1 VFSLLVL
8 AQPSA
13 PAAGVAYAFNV
24 ALCTIGW
31 LVPLGVFRRPFG
43 LVLVRKA
50 WWKWRKNLSRLAA
63 DSSLKPERGNSR
75 EKWPAAIIRAN
86 DPAHGYEG
94 GTNLA
99 TSPSA

>member
-1 VFSLLVL
+1 MFSLLVL

-13 PAAGVAYAFNV
+13 PAAGVAYAFDV
-24 ALCTIGW
+24 ASRTIGW

-43 LVLVRKA
+43 GVLGRKA
-50 WWKWRKNLSRLAA
+50 WWEVEENLSRLAA

-75 EKWPAAIIRAN
+75 EKWLAAIIRAN

-94 GTNLA
+94 GNNLA